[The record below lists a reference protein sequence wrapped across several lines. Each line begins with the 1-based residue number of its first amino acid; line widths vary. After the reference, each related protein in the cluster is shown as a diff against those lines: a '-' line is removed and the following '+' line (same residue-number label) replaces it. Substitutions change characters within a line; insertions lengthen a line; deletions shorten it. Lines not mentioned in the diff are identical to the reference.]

1 MRVALTGMGSQNEQN
16 ERVEALRTLI
26 AQLSAPD
33 LTLAEAKVLRGELFE
48 LLEPAEGLAIRDQT
62 TSAPTVVPYSPSTY
76 SPRQNL
82 RAPEPTIWA
91 AG

>member
-1 MRVALTGMGSQNEQN
+1 MRVALTGMSSQNGQN
-16 ERVEALRTLI
+16 ARIEVLRTLL

-48 LLEPAEGLAIRDQT
+48 LLEPAEGLPVRDRT
-62 TSAPTVVPYSPSTY
+62 TSAPTVVPYPSSGD
-76 SPRQNL
+76 SPRQKL
-82 RAPEPTIWA
+82 RAPEPTMWA